1 MTDRRGDGGGDGGGF
16 RRPIRILTGND
27 VRAVLPMADCIEAME
42 RALREHAEGDVVMP
56 VRLVLDTRDEA
67 GALVL
72 MPANLARSNLLGY
85 KAVTVFPGTDPRR
98 EPTHQA
104 AIAVLDPATGR
115 MVGLVDGTSITEIR
129 TAAVSAVATRY
140 MAAPDASVLAVLG
153 AGAQAEAHLA
163 SIGHVRPIRE
173 IRVWSRNPAR
183 AAALAERA
191 TRDED
196 VGPPVV
202 AVASARDALDGA
214 DVVVTAT
221 SAREPV
227 LRREWVGPGVHV
239 NAVGSC
245 IPIARE
251 LDGPTIAGARV
262 VVDSRDA
269 ALKEAGDLLLA
280 MSEGLIGPEHIA
292 AELGDV
298 LVGRRVG
305 RAAPEEITV
314 FESLGLG
321 VEDVAAAALVLER
334 AAARGLG
341 AIVEL

>member
-1 MTDRRGDGGGDGGGF
+1 
-16 RRPIRILTGND
+16 
-27 VRAVLPMADCIEAME
+27 
-42 RALREHAEGDVVMP
+42 
-56 VRLVLDTRDEA
+56 
-67 GALVL
+67 

-85 KAVTVFPGTDPRR
+85 KAVTVFPRTDPRE

-104 AIAVLDPATGR
+104 AIAVLEPSTGR

-153 AGAQAEAHLA
+153 AGAQAEAHLGA
-163 SIGHVRPIRE
+163 IGYVRPIRE

-191 TRDED
+191 SGDGA
-196 VGPPVV
+196 VAAPVA

-214 DVVVTAT
+214 DIVVTAT
-221 SAREPV
+221 SSHEPV
-227 LRREWVGPGVHV
+227 LRRDWLRPGAHV

-251 LDGPTIAGARV
+251 LDAETVAAARV
-262 VVDSRDA
+262 IVDSRDA

-280 MSEGLIGPEHIA
+280 MADGRVGPDHIA
-292 AELGDV
+292 GELGDV
-298 LVGRRVG
+298 IVGRRAG
-305 RAAPEEITV
+305 RTAPEEITV

-334 AAARGLG
+334 AEARGLG
-341 AIVEL
+341 AVVEL